1 MINKTEQT
9 SCATVN
15 ECPACGSRDFSQ
27 AGSAPGLTC
36 RLGVRD
42 FVQPDYVIKICSA
55 CGLVYR
61 NPNLSPEELGVYY
74 SLVDYRKW
82 EVPGFFPTERAAHKR
97 LRQLP
102 CGARLL
108 DFGCS
113 SGRLLAPLAGSYDCC
128 GFEINTEAARI
139 AAAKGLTMISPED
152 FESGNCDGFDAIV
165 MSDVFEHLSAP
176 TELLRKLVSLLNP
189 GGELL
194 IITGNADAPVC
205 RLAPAEFWYFRN
217 VEHLCMLSR
226 RYAEFFCQK
235 LDVTLAGWWEMSHY
249 DTPPQEHL
257 FQLVRHFAYWQF
269 RRATLLSTVLLPL
282 VPLLNRA
289 RRWPIA
295 PAYTASADHVLA
307 AFKKK

>member
-1 MINKTEQT
+1 
-9 SCATVN
+9 VN

-139 AAAKGLTMISPED
+139 AATKGLNIISPEAFD
-152 FESGNCDGFDAIV
+152 SGNCEGFDAIV
-165 MSDVFEHLSAP
+165 ISDVFEHLSAP

-189 GGELL
+189 GGELF
-194 IITGNADAPVC
+194 IITGNADAPAC

-226 RYAEFFCQK
+226 RHAEFLCQE
-235 LDVTLAGWWEMSHY
+235 LSVQLVCWREMSHY
-249 DTPPQEHL
+249 DVTLRERLWQ
-257 FQLVRHFAYWQF
+257 FARHFAFWHF
-269 RRATLLSTVLLPL
+269 REKTWVAKIFLPWMPGLRRARVWL
-282 VPLLNRA
+282 V
-289 RRWPIA
+289 A
-295 PAYTASADHVLA
+295 PAYTVSADHVLA
-307 AFKKK
+307 VFRKMAQRE

>member
-1 MINKTEQT
+1 MTHKTEQT
-9 SCATVN
+9 STADIKG
-15 ECPACGSRDFSQ
+15 CPACGSRNFSE

-36 RLGVRD
+36 RLGFRD
-42 FVQPDYVIKICSA
+42 FIQPDYVIKICSA

-74 SLVDYRKW
+74 SLADYRKW
-82 EVPGFFPTERAAHKR
+82 EVAGLFPTERAAHER

-102 CGARLL
+102 GGARLL

-128 GFEINTEAARI
+128 GYEINTEAARI
-139 AAAKGLTMISPED
+139 AATKGLTIISPEAFD
-152 FESGNCDGFDAIV
+152 SGNCEGFDAIV

-176 TELLRKLVSLLNP
+176 TELLRKLVTLLNP

-217 VEHLCMLSR
+217 VEHLCMLSLR
-226 RYAEFFCQK
+226 HAEFLCQE
-235 LDVTLAGWWEMSHY
+235 LQVTLAEWCELSHY
-249 DTPPQEHL
+249 DTPPKDHIL
-257 FQLVRHFAYWQF
+257 QLVRHFAFWQF
-269 RRATLLSTVLLPL
+269 RRATLLSKVVLRF
-282 VPLLNRA
+282 VPQLNRA
-289 RRWPIA
+289 RSWPIA